1 MRPRCPLS
9 QLLCKIFLGFLAI
22 EIRKEE
28 VKEIQIG
35 NEVVKLS
42 LFANDMILYLKDPKL
57 HQKTPT
63 NCKLLQKASRIQNQF
78 LKNY

>member
-1 MRPRCPLS
+1 
-9 QLLCKIFLGFLAI
+9 
-22 EIRKEE
+22 
-28 VKEIQIG
+28 
-35 NEVVKLS
+35 
-42 LFANDMILYLKDPKL
+42 MILYLKDPKL